1 MGSRYWICNTCSSQI
16 SEILNTKIEMN
27 NVSFGDE
34 GGYLALSDFLNEEFE
49 QFAERCK
56 DDDYVE
62 SLRKTVYPH
71 QEEYYL

>member
-1 MGSRYWICNTCSSQI
+1 
-16 SEILNTKIEMN
+16 MN

-62 SLRKTVYPH
+62 SLRKTVYLH

>member
-1 MGSRYWICNTCSSQI
+1 MGSRYWIYNTCSSQI

-49 QFAERCK
+49 QFTERCK